1 MNIVLVIFLSI
12 FVSVAMVNISAN
24 EDKKNNKDDK

>member
-1 MNIVLVIFLSI
+1 MNIILVILLSI

-24 EDKKNNKDDK
+24 EDEKNNDK

>member
-1 MNIVLVIFLSI
+1 MNIVLIILLSI

-24 EDKKNNKDDK
+24 EDEKNNDK